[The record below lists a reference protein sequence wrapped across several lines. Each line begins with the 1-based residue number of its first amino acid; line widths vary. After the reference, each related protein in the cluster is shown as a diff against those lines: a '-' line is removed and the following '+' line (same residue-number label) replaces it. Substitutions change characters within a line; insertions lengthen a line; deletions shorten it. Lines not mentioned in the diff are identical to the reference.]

1 MFQGGMAAFG
11 FVVIACIALLW
22 IALKDEDYDR

>member
-11 FVVIACIALLW
+11 FVVVASVVLIYLAV
-22 IALKDEDYDR
+22 KDQHD